1 VTGDQRRKA
10 KMVNFGIIYGISA
23 FGLAQRLHI
32 GRGESKEI
40 IEEYFRHYPD
50 VWNYMEKMKESA
62 REKGYVET
70 LCKRKRYLPDINS
83 RNVNVKNLAERN
95 AINAP
100 IQGSAADI
108 IKLAMINVEKRFARE
123 GFESK
128 VILQVHDEL
137 VIDTT
142 PSELDRVM
150 RAVKEEMERVMDIG
164 IPLTAECNYG
174 KNWLEAH

>member
-1 VTGDQRRKA
+1 
-10 KMVNFGIIYGISA
+10 
-23 FGLAQRLHI
+23 
-32 GRGESKEI
+32 
-40 IEEYFRHYPD
+40 
-50 VWNYMEKMKESA
+50 MKESA

-108 IKLAMINVEKRFARE
+108 IKLAMINVEKRFAEE